1 MGGLLYPLSTIQLV
15 VLTSLEA
22 SWGCPRPRPQ
32 MEHGINLSLGILCN
46 DLFRRNF
53 TWKKF
58 ASMLL
63 CPTKQRNKTLLTSL
77 VPNHSRR
84 VRNTLEKG
92 GQLSP
97 ASALCKECTA
107 GQTQDEEQTG
117 WAVGSHP
124 PLPTSASQRRQYIS
138 VFVLGL
144 LFFLTCSYTYISLAF
159 PLSLCIFNHLEQ
171 GFTAHFLPLLPVVK
185 FTHSHFPLFTC
196 FLLSLFKYLNFFAS
210 TFLQFFS

>member
-1 MGGLLYPLSTIQLV
+1 MGGPLYPLSTIQLV

-46 DLFRRNF
+46 DLLRRNF

-58 ASMLL
+58 VSMLL

-107 GQTQDEEQTG
+107 GQTQDEEQLAEQWVLT
-117 WAVGSHP
+117 HP
-124 PLPTSASQRRQYIS
+124 CPHQRPSGDNTFQCLCWDYFFFWLVHIHA
-138 VFVLGL
+138 FLL
-144 LFFLTCSYTYISLAF
+144 LFLFLFVFSIIWNRDSLLIPF
-159 PLSLCIFNHLEQ
+159 LSFQ
-171 GFTAHFLPLLPVVK
+171 
-185 FTHSHFPLFTC
+185 
-196 FLLSLFKYLNFFAS
+196 
-210 TFLQFFS
+210 

>member
-1 MGGLLYPLSTIQLV
+1 MGGPLYPLSTIQLV

-77 VPNHSRR
+77 IPNHSRR

-97 ASALCKECTA
+97 ASVLCKECTA

-144 LFFLTCSYTYISLAF
+144 LFFSDLFIYVHFSCFSSFSLYFQSFGTGIHCSF
-159 PLSLCIFNHLEQ
+159 PSSPSSSQVHSLSL
-171 GFTAHFLPLLPVVK
+171 
-185 FTHSHFPLFTC
+185 
-196 FLLSLFKYLNFFAS
+196 S
-210 TFLQFFS
+210 TFYMFSPFTL